1 MTGRAKSATCCP
13 TPTDIDLNDPA
24 AVATAELLIAE
35 IEVTRAAL
43 FERMSALRNGA
54 GQ

>member
-35 IEVTRAAL
+35 IESARRSLHHVACGRGAD
-43 FERMSALRNGA
+43 ERT
-54 GQ
+54 